1 MTLMLKHRGRV
12 TLEIPGVD
20 ITCWS
25 WVCIADRSSEI
36 SCMVRSC
43 RAAKSGI
50 VDLICLICT
59 RPFFS

>member
-1 MTLMLKHRGRV
+1 MTLMVKHRVRA

-25 WVCIADRSSEI
+25 WVCIADCSSEI

-43 RAAKSGI
+43 RAAKRGI
-50 VDLICLICT
+50 VDLTCLN
-59 RPFFS
+59 FY